1 MKPSFA
7 LNLSHEGIGLLHRT
21 IRGWLLVGEVAL
33 DVPDLAEAMGYL
45 RSTALG
51 LEPRGVTTKLILPS
65 SQILY
70 TTIDAPGPTASKRR
84 AQIRAGLE
92 GLTPYA
98 VDDLVYDWAG
108 TGNMVQVAVVAR
120 ETLDEAE
127 SFAAEHRFGPVSF
140 VAIPEPGEF
149 ASEPF
154 FGATKASID
163 LLGGDKVE
171 RDQDPVRIVGSAV
184 LPRSEP
190 VEAEETLAA
199 PDQAEVT
206 EAEIAP
212 VPAPAPEPTPAEA
225 EAAPVLEIPEAS
237 VDAETV
243 ATAPSGAAEHLAAP
257 VAAPAPPPPEPAAP
271 APEPEPLLVIPADDA
286 LNDLPHKPIVLEELA
301 DLAPQEPSPARPTL
315 ETLTTSV
322 TDPVIEDTP
331 ASAKTLDPFGGKVKG
346 DGAKGAAPA
355 EVGAP
360 TFSSRRTLPGALDAF
375 GVPKLGAALP
385 ATSVPPVTKAEEA
398 PSPAKAGAPA
408 LGGVSSPTKP
418 RPATMPDAVR
428 TAIAAKATKP
438 VALKGQKPAIPAKLK
453 ASGGETLTRFIP
465 HKGKPGTATIEPTA
479 PNTPVPASE
488 QEAMTVFGAR
498 GDGVQRGKPRYLGLI
513 LTVIL
518 LALLAAVALWS
529 TIFLSDNSTTSP
541 PTTQTATVA
550 PSKPAEQAAP
560 TASTETSGQTLSA
573 TVASPAAP
581 APAEVAANGAQAWQ
595 PQAGLGT
602 PKVDGSNGMALAS
615 VDPKVAVPASAPRPE
630 ATTLVSDVAPEP
642 AQTPP
647 SLADIA
653 AAKAAVAAAAVT
665 AAQPDTAVA
674 ALTPP
679 AAPLGAITAPEVAPT
694 APQADAAPL
703 DPPPEA
709 DPALSHVK
717 PKPRPAAIGGPITS
731 APPASPDQ
739 TAQAAVADTNTSAM
753 APTQTILPK
762 GRPASLDAAPVVVAQ
777 TPAPTPP
784 GILVEPTSRLAI
796 ASSIIPKTRPAK
808 FAAVA
813 VAAAPA
819 PVAAPQPQSDSTT
832 PINQALA
839 AAVSTPEPKVTQAS
853 TAMVAAADGEPEP
866 PTDAP
871 RTPVNA
877 SVAKEATVASA
888 INVNRVNLLGVYGT
902 NSDRSALVRLPGGRI
917 LKVQVGDALDGGR
930 VAAIGADN
938 LYYVKNGQNLQL
950 TMPRG

>member
-51 LEPRGVTTKLILPS
+51 LEPRGITTKLILPA

-92 GLTPYA
+92 GMTPYA

-108 TGNMVQVAVVAR
+108 TGNLVQVAIVAR

-127 SFAAEHRFGPVSF
+127 SFATEHRFGPVSF
-140 VAIPEPGEF
+140 VAIPAAGEF

-163 LLGGDKVE
+163 LLDGDKVE
-171 RDQDPVRIVGSAV
+171 RDQDPVRIVGRAV
-184 LPRSEP
+184 LPRAETDEP
-190 VEAEETLAA
+190 AEAEEIRAA
-199 PDQAEVT
+199 PE
-206 EAEIAP
+206 EAAADI
-212 VPAPAPEPTPAEA
+212 VHAPAPEAEP
-225 EAAPVLEIPEAS
+225 APVVEEPE
-237 VDAETV
+237 
-243 ATAPSGAAEHLAAP
+243 
-257 VAAPAPPPPEPAAP
+257 APAPVETPAVAADPIVAAEPVADVAPPPAEPAAP
-271 APEPEPLLVIPADDA
+271 APEPEPPLVIPADDA
-286 LNDLPHKPIVLEELA
+286 LNDLPHKPVVLEELG
-301 DLAPQEPSPARPTL
+301 DVPPEAPSSARPKL
-315 ETLTTSV
+315 ETLSTSV

-331 ASAKTLDPFGGKVKG
+331 ISDTPISAKTSSPFGGK
-346 DGAKGAAPA
+346 AKGESAKGTAPA
-355 EVGAP
+355 EIGAP
-360 TFSSRRTLPGALDAF
+360 TFSSRRTLPGANDAL
-375 GVPKLGAALP
+375 GVPKLGAAVP
-385 ATSVPPVTKAEEA
+385 VTSTPPVTKAEEA
-398 PSPAKAGAPA
+398 PSPAKTGAPA

-428 TAIAAKATKP
+428 TALAAKAAKP
-438 VALKGQKPAIPAKLK
+438 PAFKAQKPTIPAKPK
-453 ASGGETLTRFIP
+453 ANSGEPLTRFIP
-465 HKGKPGTATIEPTA
+465 HKGKPGAAAIEPPA
-479 PNTPVPASE
+479 PSTPIPASE

-529 TIFLSDNSTTSP
+529 TVFLSDNSATGP
-541 PTTQTATVA
+541 KTTQTASVA
-550 PSKPAEQAAP
+550 PAKPAAEAAP
-560 TASTETSGQTLSA
+560 ASSTETSGQTLSA
-573 TVASPAAP
+573 TVANPAAP
-581 APAEVAANGAQAWQ
+581 APAEVAATGTQAAQAWQ

-615 VDPKVAVPASAPRPE
+615 VDPKVAVPATAPRPE

-653 AAKAAVAAAAVT
+653 AAKAAAAVAATTAV
-665 AAQPDTAVA
+665 AQPDTAVA

-679 AAPLGAITAPEVAPT
+679 TAPLGAITAPEVAPAT
-694 APQADAAPL
+694 PQANAAPL

-717 PKPRPAAIGGPITS
+717 PKPRPAALGGPIT
-731 APPASPDQ
+731 AATAASVQP
-739 TAQAAVADTNTSAM
+739 AQAPVADTSTSAM
-753 APTQTILPK
+753 APVTTIRPK
-762 GRPASLDAAPVVVAQ
+762 GRPASLDAAPVAVAQ
-777 TPAPTPP
+777 TPPPTPP
-784 GILVEPTSRLAI
+784 GILVEPTSPLAI
-796 ASSIIPKTRPAK
+796 ASSIVPKTRPAK

-813 VAAAPA
+813 AATPAAAPL
-819 PVAAPQPQSDSTT
+819 PQSDSTAS
-832 PINQALA
+832 INQALA
-839 AAVSTPEPKVTQAS
+839 AAVAAPQPKVTQAS
-853 TAMVAAADGEPEP
+853 TAMVAAADSKPEP
-866 PTDAP
+866 AVDVPQI
-871 RTPVNA
+871 PVSA
-877 SVAKEATVASA
+877 SVANEATVASA

-902 NSDRSALVRLPGGRI
+902 NSDRRALVRLPNGRI

-930 VAAIGADN
+930 VAAIGTDN
-938 LYYVKNGQNLQL
+938 LYYVKNGQNVQL